1 MVTENG
7 VRNQLKVLDK
17 DKTTS
22 CYQIKQKVDE
32 ILATLSSE
40 VKNVYEKLL
49 EAEKM
54 EEEAEYE
61 YKKIKYRNQGLM
73 KKVEYIEK
81 AYAIKKDM
89 SLSKGERKA
98 KLRVLKQQF
107 GED

>member
-1 MVTENG
+1 
-7 VRNQLKVLDK
+7 
-17 DKTTS
+17 
-22 CYQIKQKVDE
+22 
-32 ILATLSSE
+32 
-40 VKNVYEKLL
+40 
-49 EAEKM
+49 
-54 EEEAEYE
+54 
-61 YKKIKYRNQGLM
+61 M